1 MRRRRRAIRGWIL
14 LAAIGSS
21 ATAAPAQTPSAP
33 ALKAA
38 FILNFARFA
47 EWPLGARP
55 PGAPVRACVLGDP
68 QVAKALEE
76 TARREK
82 ARDAQLHVS
91 EPEPE
96 TAADCDLVYA
106 SGLDRTQMAIVLA
119 ATRGAPVLT
128 VSDTDGFTRN
138 GGMVELFQKDG
149 RMRFAIHPES
159 LQRSRLR
166 MSAQVLSLASVVGER
181 R

>member
-1 MRRRRRAIRGWIL
+1 MTRRRRATRGWIL
-14 LAAIGSS
+14 LAAIG
-21 ATAAPAQTPSAP
+21 AWAAPAPAQAPSAP

-47 EWPLGARP
+47 EWPDGARP
-55 PGAPVRACVLGDP
+55 PGTPVRACILGDP

-76 TARREK
+76 TTRREK

-91 EPEPE
+91 EPEPDMV
-96 TAADCDLVYA
+96 TDCDLVYA
-106 SGLDRTQMAIVLA
+106 SGLDRKQTAIVLA
-119 ATRGAPVLT
+119 AVKGAPVLT
-128 VSDTDGFTRN
+128 VSDTDGFTRT
-138 GGMVELFQKDG
+138 GGMVELYLEDG
-149 RMRFAIHPES
+149 RMRFAIHPQS